1 MNPLKARLAAGE
13 TIKAAWAELG
23 SPDAAE
29 IMVRHGWNTIIIDG
43 EHGIGDLEIW
53 VAIARAIEAAGGEVI
68 LRVPEGSDALL
79 KRVLDRGFRSIIVP
93 MVNSA
98 RDAALIAGA
107 CRYPPLGRRGYAAPV
122 VRGSGF
128 GSVPG
133 YALHAAAEELLLI
146 VQCEHADAVADIE
159 ALTAVDGVDMVFI
172 GPNDLA
178 GSMGLLEQ
186 LEAPALHAAF
196 DRVEAAVS
204 ASGKWLG
211 TITGPGRGW
220 AELAAKG
227 HRLIV
232 GPNDVSFLIAG
243 ARAAAAEAR
252 DDRGHGAPAS
262 DAPRTGYSP

>member
-1 MNPLKARLAAGE
+1 MNRLKARLAAGE
-13 TIKAAWAELG
+13 TIKAAWAELA

-29 IMVRHGWNTIIIDG
+29 IMVRHGWDVIVIDG
-43 EHGIGDLEIW
+43 EHGVGGLEDW
-53 VAIARAIEAAGGEVI
+53 VAVARAVEAAGGEAV

-98 RDAALIAGA
+98 RDAASIAGA

-128 GSVPG
+128 GTVPG
-133 YALHAAAEELLLI
+133 YGGDAAAKDLLLI
-146 VQCEHADAVADIE
+146 VQCEHADAVADIA
-159 ALTAVDGVDMVFI
+159 ALAGTDGVDMVFI

-178 GSMGLLEQ
+178 GSMVLLEQ

-196 DRVEAAVS
+196 EEVEAATRS
-204 ASGKWLG
+204 AGKWLG
-211 TITGPGRGW
+211 TITGPGRSW
-220 AELAAKG
+220 AELRAKG
-227 HRLIV
+227 YGLIV

-243 ARAAAAEAR
+243 ARAAAAEA
-252 DDRGHGAPAS
+252 DKG
-262 DAPRTGYSP
+262 

>member
-98 RDAALIAGA
+98 QEAARIAAA

-133 YALHAAAEELLLI
+133 YALHAAFQRVE
-146 VQCEHADAVADIE
+146 QAVA
-159 ALTAVDGVDMVFI
+159 
-172 GPNDLA
+172 
-178 GSMGLLEQ
+178 
-186 LEAPALHAAF
+186 
-196 DRVEAAVS
+196 
-204 ASGKWLG
+204 ASGKMLG
-211 TITGPGRGW
+211 TITGPGRSWGQ
-220 AELAAKG
+220 LAAG
-227 HRLIV
+227 GYRLIV
-232 GPNDVSFLIAG
+232 GPTDAQFVIAG
-243 ARAAAAEAR
+243 ARASAEAA
-252 DDRGHGAPAS
+252 RG
-262 DAPRTGYSP
+262 